1 MSKHCKRQE
10 VHKRREHQL
19 VSKHDN
25 ELALS
30 ILYIAMYRLA
40 CVYIVHGMYS
50 GFCVYSGF
58 CIGCHYSLNWTTGLD
73 CWTEVFFYF
82 GQLYKIFGYF
92 QILDT

>member
-10 VHKRREHQL
+10 VQKTREHPL

-30 ILYIAMYRLA
+30 ILYIAICRLA
-40 CVYIVHGMYS
+40 FVYIVHGM
-50 GFCVYSGF
+50 YSGF

-73 CWTEVFFYF
+73 CWTEVVFYF
-82 GQLYKIFGYF
+82 GQLYIIFGYF